1 MDSSEA
7 TASGNPIIVTFTK
20 SGNAYEIDSK
30 GIIKPSTPRDP
41 STSNL
46 TATELA
52 AIEANNSANPT
63 DKIEEITSR
72 VTNTNL
78 QDATKIKAVL
88 TGNVP
93 IPVGANYKEGTVDTG
108 VVIEYKS
115 SEFVWVPVNSDLTV
129 KGTTK
134 AMARPSTIEGLTT
147 PDSNGRTNYEGVLY
161 VYDYYDYNDYCMKV
175 YSSSQVM
182 SSYGQ
187 GTSGYREPDIVSN
200 YDNNPGSLSTI
211 NLTQSEF
218 KTEIQENYNAMI
230 ESVSKYGGFFVGR
243 YETSID
249 PTTTVA
255 SKTAI
260 PMNASENSQM
270 WYGMYDKQKK
280 FTTTTDVMQSSM
292 IWGSQYDAMLN
303 WMQAGGKDITI
314 TDKGNHSGSPTMT
327 GGTATDIIN
336 NIYDLEGNLYE
347 WTLEANG
354 SSTRSARGSSY
365 LVSYPI
371 YNRTSSFYAYYTY
384 NDLGTRLSLYIK

>member
-292 IWGSQYDAMLN
+292 IWGSQYDAMIN
-303 WMQAGGKDITI
+303 WFIETKQQIAPIEENYKYKKNQTTSTGA
-314 TDKGNHSGSPTMT
+314 KGNRDE
-327 GGTATDIIN
+327 DIVN
-336 NIYDLEGNLYE
+336 NIYDYWGCHNE
-347 WTLEANG
+347 WTLGWKSNTNRLFVNSNMSGYHNG
-354 SSTRSARGSSY
+354 WSPNDTPNSLSTRVA
-365 LVSYPI
+365 
-371 YNRTSSFYAYYTY
+371 
-384 NDLGTRLSLYIK
+384 LYIK